1 MKIDTN
7 HQGTKAQSDI
17 DIKEQVTSLFFGAFV
32 VNFRTPSK

>member
-17 DIKEQVTSLFFGAFV
+17 KEQVTSLFLGAFV